1 MPCIQVWALVSLTV
15 IVKKESVSRT
25 NLPQAKMV
33 FVLICFFPLVGR
45 LCSRGFYFTFWL
57 SKWDFSRLFYT
68 ERSWWAYWF
77 SVVLFLFVA
86 ERICLLMQEHF
97 LWPLLKRKLNES
109 LSFFKYCDQIV
120 KNKYMFIFFQAC
132 ERAESSKSC
141 NLIASMKSGRYFTIL
156 PAEGPIVYYVAGWGG
171 GGGGYNSRRLLILG
185 GQFWK
190 CTKCEWDR
198 NFNTQ
203 DWHFM

>member
-1 MPCIQVWALVSLTV
+1 MHSSLGASIAYSHSEKGVGKPHEFTSSQNAV
-15 IVKKESVSRT
+15 CS
-25 NLPQAKMV
+25 NM
-33 FVLICFFPLVGR
+33 FFPLVGR
-45 LCSRGFYFTFWL
+45 LCSRGFYLRFDWANEILAACFTL
-57 SKWDFSRLFYT
+57 RGHGGHID
-68 ERSWWAYWF
+68 
-77 SVVLFLFVA
+77 
-86 ERICLLMQEHF
+86 F
-97 LWPLLKRKLNES
+97 LWFYFCSWPTGFAFWCKSIFFDLLKRKLNES

-156 PAEGPIVYYVAGWGG
+156 PAEGPIVYYVAGWGAG
-171 GGGGYNSRRLLILG
+171 GGSVQVSNSLLG

>member
-1 MPCIQVWALVSLTV
+1 MHSSLGVSIAYSHSEKGVGKPHEFTSSQNAV
-15 IVKKESVSRT
+15 CS
-25 NLPQAKMV
+25 NM
-33 FVLICFFPLVGR
+33 FFPLVGR

-68 ERSWWAYWF
+68 ERSWRAYWF

-86 ERICLLMQEHF
+86 DRICLLMQEHF

-171 GGGGYNSRRLLILG
+171 GGRVQFSKTLNFGGSILKMHKMWVG
-185 GQFWK
+185 SKF
-190 CTKCEWDR
+190 
-198 NFNTQ
+198 
-203 DWHFM
+203 

>member
-1 MPCIQVWALVSLTV
+1 MHSSLGASIAYSHSEKGVGKPHEFTSSQNAV
-15 IVKKESVSRT
+15 CS
-25 NLPQAKMV
+25 NM
-33 FVLICFFPLVGR
+33 FFPLVGR

-68 ERSWWAYWF
+68 ERSWRAYWF

-86 ERICLLMQEHF
+86 DRICLLMQEHF

-171 GGGGYNSRRLLILG
+171 GGGRVKFLKTINFG
-185 GQFWK
+185 G
-190 CTKCEWDR
+190 
-198 NFNTQ
+198 
-203 DWHFM
+203 